1 MQKLER
7 SAAQINEK
15 LAAAAEEVDTE
26 AMTRLDT
33 ELKGNRSAYEDL
45 EMEWLELGEKLEQ

>member
-1 MQKLER
+1 MQKLEK

-15 LAAAAEEVDTE
+15 LAAAAEKVDTE

-33 ELKGNRSAYEDL
+33 ELKDNRSAYEDL

>member
-1 MQKLER
+1 MQKLEK

-33 ELKGNRSAYEDL
+33 ELKDNRSAYEDL